1 MSPFTVERKL
11 WVSKAHNMV
20 LEPELW
26 FVTLFFDVTCT
37 FSHEQNSRLAQVTEP
52 KKMASVEFLI
62 QVTERST
69 WGVFFGSVLRSA
81 CLLGS
86 WMGTRNRKIKHR
98 GPCHH
103 ETALLELP
111 TCHQPPA
118 WLEALLRKHWCVLS
132 NVNKSVILSEAEC
145 MGSPRKLPHVW
156 PPLRS
161 SAWEHRAELPTWMVF
176 T

>member
-11 WVSKAHNMV
+11 WFSKAHNMV

-26 FVTLFFDVTCT
+26 FVTLSLMWPVHSAMNKIAD
-37 FSHEQNSRLAQVTEP
+37 L
-52 KKMASVEFLI
+52 
-62 QVTERST
+62 
-69 WGVFFGSVLRSA
+69 LRSQNQRKWLRWSSWFRSQRGPPEVFSLVL
-81 CLLGS
+81 CWDLPVS

-132 NVNKSVILSEAEC
+132 NLNKSVILSEAEC
-145 MGSPRKLPHVW
+145 MGSSRKLPHVW